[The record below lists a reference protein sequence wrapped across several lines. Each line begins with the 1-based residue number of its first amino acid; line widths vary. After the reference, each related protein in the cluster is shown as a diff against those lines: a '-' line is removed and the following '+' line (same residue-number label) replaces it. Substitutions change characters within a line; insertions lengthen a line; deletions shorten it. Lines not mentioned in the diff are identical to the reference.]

1 MIVYPTRWFVR
12 GESWF
17 EPVSPPSGVDLVV
30 CFQAPVPLPGAI
42 SRPFHT
48 YLISLRES
56 PDVILSGF
64 NRSTRR
70 EIRGAHEEDHLRTRA
85 TRSPSAAD
93 LTVFARL
100 WAEFSRDKGLPAGD
114 MERLRSMARAGRLW
128 LSFVETPD
136 GEVLVAHACYVGR
149 ERLRGMFAPSSL
161 HGTVTPERRRLLSR
175 ASRYLNWTDMLAA
188 KEAGLVDLDMGGWYV
203 GNDAARLRLNEYKTA
218 FGGRVVTDYNSN
230 YACSVKG
237 RLALRPLAFTE
248 AWRRATKE
256 FPRGTFR
263 GTAAVAA
270 TAFRETF
277 LKPSGTPLSSGA

>member
-1 MIVYPTRWFVR
+1 M
-12 GESWF
+12 
-17 EPVSPPSGVDLVV
+17 
-30 CFQAPVPLPGAI
+30 
-42 SRPFHT
+42 
-48 YLISLRES
+48 
-56 PDVILSGF
+56 
-64 NRSTRR
+64 
-70 EIRGAHEEDHLRTRA
+70 
-85 TRSPSAAD
+85 
-93 LTVFARL
+93 
-100 WAEFSRDKGLPAGD
+100 
-114 MERLRSMARAGRLW
+114 
-128 LSFVETPD
+128 
-136 GEVLVAHACYVGR
+136 
-149 ERLRGMFAPSSL
+149 
-161 HGTVTPERRRLLSR
+161 
-175 ASRYLNWTDMLAA
+175 
-188 KEAGLVDLDMGGWYV
+188 